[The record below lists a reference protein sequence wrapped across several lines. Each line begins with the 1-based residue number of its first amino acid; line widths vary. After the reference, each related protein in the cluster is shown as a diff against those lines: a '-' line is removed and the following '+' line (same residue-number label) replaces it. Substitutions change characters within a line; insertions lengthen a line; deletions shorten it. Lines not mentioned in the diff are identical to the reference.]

1 MKRKKLCA
9 ENVSTC
15 IWSFLVSVALM
26 LGAHIKYVTIQ
37 ETEKPQITPY
47 SWFDVLFCIASTM
60 ILYLLVSFVRRKIQN
75 DDRWQLHLSTEKTVS
90 VRLVLIVASCLF
102 LFWLPYLYIY
112 YPGFIFNDSRSS
124 IWQALGQMQLNNHF
138 PVMYTLFIKLCL
150 RIGAHFGSLVRGV
163 ALYSLLQMIF
173 MAWGISY
180 LISWL
185 YIRFSLKK
193 WMLVVLTGVFALSR
207 YIAQY
212 GIAMWKDPIFS
223 IAVVL
228 VTIWLF
234 ELLYKE
240 DARRT
245 IEAWKMIRLLCALLV
260 MILSRNNGI
269 YITFAIL
276 VVTLLGVLFYKNRKQ
291 MGKVLLVIVIAIVCA
306 KVITGSVY
314 ESWGVMKDDEKT
326 ESYGIFLAQMARVV
340 VCDGNLSE
348 ADKEYM
354 NKIVPIEEYTSV
366 YKADC
371 IDSIKWSEHY
381 NGGALEK
388 DFFKTYFSIL
398 KKNPKIC
405 FEAWE
410 LQTFG
415 FWTLNQPEILTFD
428 GNILCGAL
436 RNVQPDGV
444 GIEGIWTKPVDENA
458 KLVKLFPYQSKCIP
472 IGYAHWLLIGLAL
485 FALIRYNWK
494 RLVVLSPALGLMAT
508 LIIASPIYYW
518 PRYGLAQQLLLPLF
532 IIMIFVKE
540 GEPSNG

>member
-1 MKRKKLCA
+1 MKRKRQCA
-9 ENVSTC
+9 ENISTC
-15 IWSFLVSVALM
+15 IWSFLISVALM
-26 LGAHIKYVTIQ
+26 LGTHIKYVTIE
-37 ETEKPQITPY
+37 ETVKPQIIPY
-47 SWFDVLFCIASTM
+47 SWCDVLFCIVSTM
-60 ILYLLVSFVRRKIQN
+60 ILYWVVGFVRGEIQN
-75 DDRWQLHLSTEKTVS
+75 SDRWQLQLLMEKTVS
-90 VRLVLIVASCLF
+90 VRLVLIVAACLF
-102 LFWLPYLYIY
+102 LLWLPYLYIY

-150 RIGAHFGSLVRGV
+150 RIGMHFGSLVRGV

-185 YIRFSLKK
+185 YTRFSLKK

-223 IAVVL
+223 VAVVL

-240 DARRT
+240 DVRRT
-245 IEAWKMIRLLCALLV
+245 IEVWKMIRLLCALLV

-306 KVITGSVY
+306 KVITGPVY

-340 VCDGNLSE
+340 VYDGNLSE
-348 ADKEYM
+348 TDKEYM
-354 NKIVPIEEYTSV
+354 NKIVPIEEYASV
-366 YKADC
+366 YRADC

-381 NGGALEK
+381 NGSALEK

-415 FWTLNQPEILTFD
+415 FWTLNQPRILTFD
-428 GNILCGAL
+428 GNIGGGVL

-458 KLVKLFPYQSKCIP
+458 KWVKLFPYQSKCIP

-540 GEPSNG
+540 GEPVNG